1 MINMV
6 VSVFKAKAT
15 LQQQMVV
22 EAQAR
27 HHVISVDEPK
37 ELGGTD
43 LGMNPVELLLASLG
57 ACQTIAAQ
65 VYAKKFDV
73 TYEELYVEVEG
84 DLDLDGFLDKG
95 DVRPGFTEIRYTV
108 HLTTDEPAEKVTKF
122 LAFVETHCPVGDTL
136 TTGVPVIANTPK
148 LTVK

>member
-1 MINMV
+1 MAV
-6 VSVFKAKAT
+6 TVFKATST

-27 HHVISVDEPK
+27 QHKLISDEPTA
-37 ELGGTD
+37 LGGTD
-43 LGMNPVELLLASLG
+43 LGMNPVELVLASLG

-65 VYAKKFDV
+65 VYAKKFGIAYD
-73 TYEELYVEVEG
+73 ELHVEVEG

-108 HLTTDEPAEKVTKF
+108 HLKTDAPAEQVAQF

-136 TTGVPVIANTPK
+136 AHGVNVVAKEAIITAI
-148 LTVK
+148 

>member
-1 MINMV
+1 MV
-6 VSVFKAKAT
+6 VSVFKAKTT
-15 LQQQMVV
+15 LQKQMVV

-27 HHVISVDEPK
+27 QHVIKIDEPK

-43 LGMNPVELLLASLG
+43 VGMNPVELVLASLG

-65 VYAKKFDV
+65 VYAKKFEVAYD
-73 TYEELYVEVEG
+73 ELYVEVEG

-108 HLTTDEPAEKVTKF
+108 HLTTNEPQEKVHRF

-136 TTGVPVIANTPK
+136 TKGVRLVANEPK
-148 LTVK
+148 LTAY

>member
-1 MINMV
+1 MAV
-6 VSVFKAKAT
+6 TVFKATST

-27 HHVISVDEPK
+27 QHQIIIDEPTA
-37 ELGGTD
+37 LGGTD
-43 LGMNPVELLLASLG
+43 LGMNPVELVLASLG

-65 VYAKKFDV
+65 VYAKKFGIAYD
-73 TYEELYVEVEG
+73 ELHVEVEG

-108 HLTTDEPAEKVTKF
+108 HLKTDAPADQVAQF

-136 TTGVPVIANTPK
+136 AHGVKVVAKEAAITTI
-148 LTVK
+148 